1 MKPSPKDYHPYYK
14 MYIDLIDSEDI
25 VSVLENQIDE
35 FNDFA
40 AGLTAYDF
48 NRRYSEGK
56 WSVKEIIVHL
66 IDTERIFVYRML
78 SAARNDGSDLKS
90 FDQEFYVSNSDCRE
104 ISHRLLIEDFI
115 NQRKSTISF
124 LRTLTDEM
132 WHRKGDIGGY
142 PFNVSAGAYII
153 AGHFIH
159 HINFIKENYF

>member
-25 VSVLENQIDE
+25 VSVLENQIYE

-40 AGLTAYDF
+40 TGLTANDF

-66 IDTERIFVYRML
+66 TDTERIFLYRIL

-90 FDQEFYVSNSDCRE
+90 FEQELYVSNSECRE

-142 PFNVSAGAYII
+142 SFNVAAGAYVI

-159 HINFIKENYF
+159 HINLIKENYF